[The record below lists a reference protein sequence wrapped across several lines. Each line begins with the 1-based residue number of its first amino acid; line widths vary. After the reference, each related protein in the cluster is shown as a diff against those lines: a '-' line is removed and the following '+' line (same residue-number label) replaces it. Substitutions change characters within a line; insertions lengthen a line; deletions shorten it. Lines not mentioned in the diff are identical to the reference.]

1 MARCTSRYQF
11 AAVEFALNMTQV
23 VFEELTPTTDLT
35 DVKSEQTRILFAAVP
50 SSLFT
55 VLVCSSILSIAQ
67 WQVVDHRTILAW
79 FAMTNLLSLL
89 RLLMFRQFE
98 HEERKERDQ
107 LIDNIWAQ
115 RAVITSLSA

>member
-1 MARCTSRYQF
+1 VARCAPRNQL
-11 AAVEFALNMTQV
+11 ADVEFALNMTQI
-23 VFEELTPTTDLT
+23 VFEDLASTTDLA

-98 HEERKERDQ
+98 RTKT
-107 LIDNIWAQ
+107 A
-115 RAVITSLSA
+115 

>member
-1 MARCTSRYQF
+1 MARCAPRYQL

-23 VFEELTPTTDLT
+23 AFEELTPTTNLADI
-35 DVKSEQTRILFAAVP
+35 KSEQVRILFAAIP
-50 SSLFT
+50 SSLLT

-98 HEERKERDQ
+98 REEQ
-107 LIDNIWAQ
+107 APLVDNI
-115 RAVITSLSA
+115 